1 MGEVAEVLAHIGN
14 EEGSLGAEEDDASSL
29 STGSNYFFAEH
40 KYLSSL
46 DGAFVP
52 FLEICKIVRPCRNH
66 LAVWLITVTS
76 Q

>member
-40 KYLSSL
+40 KYLSS
-46 DGAFVP
+46 
-52 FLEICKIVRPCRNH
+52 
-66 LAVWLITVTS
+66 
-76 Q
+76 